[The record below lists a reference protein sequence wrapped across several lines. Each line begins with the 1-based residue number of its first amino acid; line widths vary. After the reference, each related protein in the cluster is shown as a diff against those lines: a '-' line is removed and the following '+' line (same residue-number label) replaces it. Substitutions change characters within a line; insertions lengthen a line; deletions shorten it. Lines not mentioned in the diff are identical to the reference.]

1 MKRTLLLAAA
11 LLLAASAFAQG
22 AYNYQRRSL
31 FEQLPVRRCD
41 VVFLGNSITDGCE
54 WSELFGRRR
63 VPNRGIS
70 GDRADWLLGRLDP
83 ILAGRP
89 RKLFLMIGVN
99 DLAAGR
105 TPREVAADVAALL
118 DRFAAASPRTRI
130 YVQSILPV
138 NDRDIPGAS
147 WGHWK
152 RKAEIAETNRLV
164 EALCR
169 GRRGVVYV
177 DLASRLADATGLLDK
192 RYTND
197 GLHLTG
203 EGYLVWRDAVAP
215 YIR

>member
-11 LLLAASAFAQG
+11 LLLAAPAFAQG

-31 FEQLPVRRCD
+31 FEQLPVRRGD
-41 VVFLGNSITDGCE
+41 VVFLGNSIIDGCE

-63 VPNRGIS
+63 VLNRGIS
-70 GDRADWLLGRLDP
+70 GDRAEWLFDRLDP

-105 TPREVAADVAALL
+105 TPREVAADVAALI
-118 DRFAAASPRTRI
+118 DSFAASSPRTRI

-138 NDRDIPGAS
+138 NDRDIPDAS

>member
-11 LLLAASAFAQG
+11 LLLAASAFAQS

-31 FEQLPVRRCD
+31 FEKLPVRRGD
-41 VVFLGNSITDGCE
+41 IVFVGNSITDGCE

-63 VPNRGIS
+63 VLNRGIS
-70 GDRADWLLGRLDP
+70 GDRAEWLLDRLDP

-89 RKLFLMIGVN
+89 RKLFLMIGTN

-105 TPREVAADVAALL
+105 TPAAVAADVATLI

-130 YVQSILPV
+130 YVQSVLPV
-138 NDRDIPGAS
+138 NDRDIPDAS

-152 RKAEIAETNRLV
+152 KKAEIAETNRLV

-169 GRRGVVYV
+169 ERGVVYV
-177 DLASRLADATGLLDK
+177 DLASLLMDGTGLLDK

-203 EGYLVWRDAVAP
+203 EGYLVWRDAVMP

>member
-11 LLLAASAFAQG
+11 LLLAASAFAQS

-31 FEQLPVRRCD
+31 FEKLPVRRGD
-41 VVFLGNSITDGCE
+41 IVFVGNSITDGCE

-63 VPNRGIS
+63 VLNRGIS
-70 GDRADWLLGRLDP
+70 GDRAEWLLDRLDP

-89 RKLFLMIGVN
+89 RKVFLMIGTN

-105 TPREVAADVAALL
+105 TPAEVAADVATLI

-138 NDRDIPGAS
+138 NDRDIPDAS

-169 GRRGVVYV
+169 ERGVVYV
-177 DLASRLADATGLLDK
+177 DLASRLMDGTGLLDK

-203 EGYLVWRDAVAP
+203 EGYLVWRDAVMP

>member
-11 LLLAASAFAQG
+11 LLLAAPAFAQG

-31 FEQLPVRRCD
+31 FEQLPVRRGD
-41 VVFLGNSITDGCE
+41 VVFLGNSIIDGCE
-54 WSELFGRRR
+54 WSEHFGRRR
-63 VPNRGIS
+63 VLNRGIS
-70 GDRADWLLGRLDP
+70 GDRAEWLFDRLDP

-99 DLAAGR
+99 DLAAGC
-105 TPREVAADVAALL
+105 TPREVAADVAALI
-118 DRFAAASPRTRI
+118 DSFAASSPRTRI

-138 NDRDIPGAS
+138 NDRDIPDAS

-177 DLASRLADATGLLDK
+177 DLAPRLSDATGLLDK

>member
-22 AYNYQRRSL
+22 AYNSQRRSL
-31 FEQLPVRRCD
+31 FEQLPVRRGD
-41 VVFLGNSITDGCE
+41 VVFLGNSIIDGCE

-63 VPNRGIS
+63 VLNRGIS
-70 GDRADWLLGRLDP
+70 GDRAEWLFDRLDP

-105 TPREVAADVAALL
+105 TPREVAADVAALI
-118 DRFAAASPRTRI
+118 DSFAASSPRTRI

-138 NDRDIPGAS
+138 NDRDIPDAS

>member
-11 LLLAASAFAQG
+11 LLLAASAFAQS

-31 FEQLPVRRCD
+31 FEKLPVRRGD
-41 VVFLGNSITDGCE
+41 IVFVGNSITDGCE

-63 VPNRGIS
+63 VLNRGIS
-70 GDRADWLLGRLDP
+70 GDRAEWLLDRLDP

-89 RKLFLMIGVN
+89 RKLFLMIGTN

-105 TPREVAADVAALL
+105 TPAEVAADVAALL

-138 NDRDIPGAS
+138 NDRDIPDAS

-152 RKAEIAETNRLV
+152 KKAEIAETNRLV

-169 GRRGVVYV
+169 ERGVVYV
-177 DLASRLADATGLLDK
+177 DLASRLMDGTGLLDK

-203 EGYLVWRDAVAP
+203 EGYLVWRDAVMP

>member
-1 MKRTLLLAAA
+1 MKRILLLAAA
-11 LLLAASAFAQG
+11 LLLAASAFAQS

-31 FEQLPVRRCD
+31 FEKLPVRRGD
-41 VVFLGNSITDGCE
+41 ILFVGNSITDGCE

-63 VPNRGIS
+63 VLNRGIS
-70 GDRADWLLGRLDP
+70 GDRAEWLLDRLDP

-89 RKLFLMIGVN
+89 RKVFLMIGTN

-105 TPREVAADVAALL
+105 SPQEVAADVATLL

-138 NDRDIPGAS
+138 NDRDIPDAS

-152 RKAEIAETNRLV
+152 RKAEIAETNRLF

-169 GRRGVVYV
+169 ERGVVYV
-177 DLASRLADATGLLDK
+177 DLASRLMDATGLLDK

-203 EGYLVWRDAVAP
+203 EGYLVWRDAVMP